1 MSNSEDSTK
10 PVPRGGG
17 GRPKKKAPN
26 HFKAAGTSLVA
37 GLLAGADQVAERSF
51 LGGANLD
58 SEAGGP
64 TAQTPPKSGRSVPS
78 QASEAPPAAQPPTP
92 TTPIG
97 PASSAT
103 PVFEAPPGADIDAG
117 TGARAQAGVDAE
129 PGTGGG
135 PRAAKSPA
143 TLASPPSPTSPP
155 SPAARRAAAPD
166 DVRPSA
172 RVTEAPSAT
181 PVRTIAEPKAAV
193 REPEPEPEPVATPV
207 RRDPAP
213 VDDEA
218 SPPRRRM
225 RVSGKPWAH
234 TAVHESFA
242 SAKIRSE
249 GWTSYGFRLD
259 PEVLAELKERLKTDR
274 RTSGN
279 PMLSQGHYLDAALRH
294 IPEDVPSQIA
304 MAQAFLDDRMGVVDA
319 GKQSTFRVGP
329 EAYALVSSLNQGL
342 QEADYGRRGLYV
354 VSAALELLMQAM
366 DAEGELGRPE
376 RRTKAQ
382 RPAAS

>member
-64 TAQTPPKSGRSVPS
+64 TAQTPPKSGRSVPP

-97 PASSAT
+97 SASSAS

-117 TGARAQAGVDAE
+117 TGARAQARVDAE

-143 TLASPPSPTSPP
+143 TLASPPSP
-155 SPAARRAAAPD
+155 AARRAAAPD
-166 DVRPSA
+166 DVRLSA
-172 RVTEAPSAT
+172 RVAEAPSAA
-181 PVRTIAEPKAAV
+181 PVRTIAEPKAVV

-218 SPPRRRM
+218 SPTRRRM

-366 DAEGELGRPE
+366 DAEGELRRPE